1 MPSPVE
7 DRPGLFIR
15 DPYHY
20 SDAMVII
27 PPALVRCL
35 QCFDGRQSDLDL
47 RAELVRLT
55 GSLDVSELQNH
66 LIGTL
71 SGNGF
76 LEDDVYS
83 GMRAGREREF
93 AASPTRAAAH
103 AGSAYPADPEE
114 LRAAL
119 ARYMDGAAPPA
130 AAAGSLA
137 GIAAPHVSIEGG
149 REAYR
154 SAYGL
159 LGPEYR
165 DRTFVILATSH
176 YGEPQR
182 FGLTRKPFVTP
193 LGESPT
199 DAALAEGLE
208 RAAGPAAAMEDFC
221 HSFEHTVEL
230 QVIFLQHVYGPGIR
244 ILPVLCGPF
253 TRSLQDGGRPEE
265 DDHVRR
271 FVEALGELAAR
282 EGDRLIWVLGIDLAH
297 MGMRYGDG
305 FHAVAGSG
313 VMTEVEQRDRA
324 RLERAAAA
332 DADGFWELVRENHDD
347 LKWCG
352 AAPLYTFL
360 RAVPGVRGEV
370 VRYQQWNIDPASVVT
385 FAGMAFAK

>member
-35 QCFDGRQSDLDL
+35 QFFDGRQSELDL

-55 GSLDVSELQNH
+55 GRLDVSELEDQ

-71 SGNGF
+71 SKSGF
-76 LEDDVYS
+76 LEDEVYA

-93 AASPTRAAAH
+93 VESPVRAPAH
-103 AGSAYPADPEE
+103 AGAAYPAEAEE
-114 LRAAL
+114 LRRTL
-119 ARYMDGAAPPA
+119 ARYLDGACPPPA
-130 AAAGSLA
+130 AADCLV
-137 GIAAPHVSIEGG
+137 GIAAPHVSLEGG
-149 REAYR
+149 WEAYR
-154 SAYGL
+154 AAYGL
-159 LGPEYR
+159 LGPQYR

-182 FGLTRKPFVTP
+182 FGLTRKPFITP

-199 DAALAEGLE
+199 DVALAEGLAS
-208 RAAGPAAAMEDFC
+208 AAGEAAVMEDFC

-230 QVIFLQHVYGPGIR
+230 QVIFLQQVYGPEVR

-253 TRSLQDGGRPEE
+253 ARSLHDGGLPEE
-265 DDHVRR
+265 DGSVRR
-271 FVEALGELAAR
+271 FLDALGEMAAR
-282 EGDRLIWVLGIDLAH
+282 EGDRLLWVLGIDLAH
-297 MGMRYGDG
+297 MGMRYGDD
-305 FHAVAGSG
+305 FHAVASSG
-313 VMTEVEQRDRA
+313 IMTEVEQRDRA
-324 RLERAAAA
+324 RLERAAAG
-332 DADGFWELVRENHDD
+332 DAEGLWALVRENHDD

-352 AAPLYTFL
+352 SSPLYTFL
-360 RAVPGVRGEV
+360 RALPGLRGTV
-370 VRYQQWNIDPASVVT
+370 ARYQQWNIDPASVVT
-385 FAGMAFAK
+385 FAGMAFTK